1 MKAIT
6 MVRTLLTLILT
17 CGSLWANEA
26 PPTEGI
32 LVTCHGKLRSGVM
45 AIGGETTGTTVTF
58 SNGVVWELK
67 LPDMATKRFTEQHH
81 KDDVTVSGRLKK
93 VAGVAVPLRWIV
105 DVDQIVLANKNEPA
119 NTATFTLKGK
129 LRPTAKGAPN
139 VIEIGKEA
147 WPVEWKNDPQL
158 HQQAAQHAGQIVEV
172 HGLVERNPDFTAP
185 IPAVFRIEKL
195 QEAAL
200 ANKR

>member
-32 LVTCHGKLRSGVM
+32 PVTCHGKLRTGVA

-58 SNGVVWELK
+58 GGGIVWELK
-67 LPDMATKRFTEQHH
+67 LPDMATKRFTELHH
-81 KDDVTVSGRLKK
+81 KDEVTVTGRLNR
-93 VAGVAVPLRWIV
+93 VAGVAIPTRWIV
-105 DVDQIVLANKNEPA
+105 DIDQIVLANRAGPM
-119 NTATFTLKGK
+119 NTATFTLRGK
-129 LRPTAKGAPN
+129 LRPIAKGAPSI
-139 VIEIGKEA
+139 IEIGKDA

-158 HQQAAQHAGQIVEV
+158 HQQATQHSGQIVEV
-172 HGLVERNPDFTAP
+172 HGQIERNPDFTAP

-195 QEAAL
+195 QDPAL